1 MTGCASA
8 TSWRPLVATMTTSE
22 LDRRILFAGLMVLG
36 PGHVGLAQAE
46 VRAAI
51 ERHPDKAE
59 ALVNATRL
67 LKPTHERMRDG
78 AEFVYRGHVRELLER
93 VAAGEDTRPG
103 TAAEVVLVCSDTSKL
118 APFTT
123 AAAGLQGRMWEL
135 AFPDQQI
142 WADGERQKHYE
153 GLKSSEIDSLER
165 TTRDKIAQ
173 RWRT

>member
-1 MTGCASA
+1 MTTMA
-8 TSWRPLVATMTTSE
+8 TSG
-22 LDRRILFAGLMVLG
+22 LDRRILFAGLMALG
-36 PGHVGLAQAE
+36 PRHVGLAQAE
-46 VRAAI
+46 IWAAI

-67 LKPTHERMRDG
+67 LKPTHERMREG
-78 AEFVYRGHVRELLER
+78 AEFVYRGHVRELLDR

-135 AFPDQQI
+135 AFPDQRI
-142 WADGERQKHYE
+142 WADSERQKHYE
-153 GLKSSEIDSLER
+153 GLKSSEIDNLER
-165 TTRDKIAQ
+165 ATREKIAQ
-173 RWRT
+173 RWRI